1 MSDKLYTV
9 ALGQGQA
16 SIATE
21 FIRRAHQQGGWVF
34 LANCHL
40 MISWL
45 PELQKIV
52 EEFEIE
58 KPHPDFRLWLSSNPT
73 PEFPLALLQRSL
85 KMTTEPP
92 KGLRANLARLYATCV
107 SEDSFRQCTRREEY
121 GKLLFALAF
130 FHAVV
135 LERRKFGMLGFNI
148 AYDFNDTDFA
158 VSDDLLKSYLDGY
171 EDVPWQALRYLIG
184 QANYGGRITD
194 ELDRR
199 VVEAYLSEFFCERVI
214 TEKECGLS
222 PLAATYHV
230 PAKTDELK
238 AHRDFIDALPLVD
251 HAEAFGQHSNA
262 DISYMIT
269 ASDAILSACA
279 KMRISADGGKR
290 TGKPG
295 GNDDDRVEA
304 RVLRAVEEILSAIPS
319 ELNVDAIRDT
329 KSSNLSPLNINL
341 IQETQRYNQ
350 LLRSVHEW
358 LRQLDRGIR
367 GLVVMSRD
375 LDEMYAA
382 VAENRVPQLFLRAYP
397 SLKSLSAWTSDL
409 VTRIRQLSD
418 WSQLESTQYPAT
430 IWLAGFTYPSCFLTS
445 VLQMTARKNFVPID
459 ELSFSFEVMNACEA
473 SIEEPPTEGVYV
485 RGLFL
490 EGAGWNAKEK
500 CLCEPTPLTE
510 LVVEMPVIHFKPTH
524 LKKSSK
530 TGTYYQCPLYVY
542 GKRTG
547 TRERPSFV
555 CYVELHAGAAAPEHW
570 IKRGTAL
577 LLSLAN

>member
-1 MSDKLYTV
+1 M
-9 ALGQGQA
+9 
-16 SIATE
+16 
-21 FIRRAHQQGGWVF
+21 
-34 LANCHL
+34 
-40 MISWL
+40 
-45 PELQKIV
+45 
-52 EEFEIE
+52 
-58 KPHPDFRLWLSSNPT
+58 
-73 PEFPLALLQRSL
+73 
-85 KMTTEPP
+85 
-92 KGLRANLARLYATCV
+92 
-107 SEDSFRQCTRREEY
+107 
-121 GKLLFALAF
+121 
-130 FHAVV
+130 
-135 LERRKFGMLGFNI
+135 
-148 AYDFNDTDFA
+148 
-158 VSDDLLKSYLDGY
+158 
-171 EDVPWQALRYLIG
+171 
-184 QANYGGRITD
+184 
-194 ELDRR
+194 
-199 VVEAYLSEFFCERVI
+199 
-214 TEKECGLS
+214 
-222 PLAATYHV
+222 
-230 PAKTDELK
+230 
-238 AHRDFIDALPLVD
+238 
-251 HAEAFGQHSNA
+251 
-262 DISYMIT
+262 
-269 ASDAILSACA
+269 
-279 KMRISADGGKR
+279 
-290 TGKPG
+290 
-295 GNDDDRVEA
+295 
-304 RVLRAVEEILSAIPS
+304 
-319 ELNVDAIRDT
+319 
-329 KSSNLSPLNINL
+329 
-341 IQETQRYNQ
+341 
-350 LLRSVHEW
+350 HEW